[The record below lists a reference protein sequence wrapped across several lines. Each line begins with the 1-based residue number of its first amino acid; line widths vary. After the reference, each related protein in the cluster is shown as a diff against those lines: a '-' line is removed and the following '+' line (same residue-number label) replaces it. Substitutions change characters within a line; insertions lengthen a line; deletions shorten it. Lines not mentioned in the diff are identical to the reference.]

1 IIAFIITTTLYKN
14 KIDNQYF
21 KVYSFNGENKDIRI
35 SNGIII
41 VYPNKQIV
49 SGGEILYTGS
59 KNENIQS
66 YSKKIYINEEGNN
79 DNVVLSNSVSLQNDN
94 KGIVFPD
101 EFLLNKGVGEIS
113 SEKLFSEDL
122 NIIKDNFYFCLDYS
136 KVNGEK
142 GNFIIK
148 LNVNEVKI

>member
-1 IIAFIITTTLYKN
+1 MFIITTTLYKN

-49 SGGEILYTGS
+49 NGGEILYTGS
-59 KNENIQS
+59 KNENIKS

-79 DNVVLSNSVSLQNDN
+79 ENVVLSNSVSLQNDN

-101 EFLLNKGVGEIS
+101 EFLLNKSVGEIS

-122 NIIKDNFYFCLDYS
+122 NIIKDNFYFSLDYS

>member
-1 IIAFIITTTLYKN
+1 M
-14 KIDNQYF
+14 
-21 KVYSFNGENKDIRI
+21 
-35 SNGIII
+35 
-41 VYPNKQIV
+41 
-49 SGGEILYTGS
+49 
-59 KNENIQS
+59 
-66 YSKKIYINEEGNN
+66 
-79 DNVVLSNSVSLQNDN
+79 VLSNSVSLQNDN

-101 EFLLNKGVGEIS
+101 EFLLNKSVGEIS

-122 NIIKDNFYFCLDYS
+122 NIIKDNFYFSLDYS

>member
-1 IIAFIITTTLYKN
+1 MLISIVKSSKLALFA
-14 KIDNQYF
+14 
-21 KVYSFNGENKDIRI
+21 I

-41 VYPNKQIV
+41 VYIPNKQIV

-101 EFLLNKGVGEIS
+101 EFLLNKGVGELS
-113 SEKLFSEDL
+113 SEKLL
-122 NIIKDNFYFCLDYS
+122 
-136 KVNGEK
+136 
-142 GNFIIK
+142 
-148 LNVNEVKI
+148 